1 MPMRFSVRGHLR
13 LRPDRR
19 DRRRREDHHLLA
31 LVARGDQIL
40 LQFVVVLRPA
50 RRLHTGSACHRRSWD
65 EHADISLDQRGFGAG
80 DRLHDLLLIDRRHN
94 DAADRGIVERRQQ
107 VIESQATDLASTV
120 LDRDGNVLVA
130 LDLRHEIVDRLVCS
144 GSGRTSLEE

>member
-1 MPMRFSVRGHLR
+1 
-13 LRPDRR
+13 
-19 DRRRREDHHLLA
+19 
-31 LVARGDQIL
+31 
-40 LQFVVVLRPA
+40 
-50 RRLHTGSACHRRSWD
+50 
-65 EHADISLDQRGFGAG
+65 
-80 DRLHDLLLIDRRHN
+80 
-94 DAADRGIVERRQQ
+94 